1 MNSTQMQYRAFLAV
15 VVSMLIVALSPLVV
29 SGIRGVALPD
39 ALIAIADKS
48 TTAFGTL
55 LGTIGALLFRQSR
68 ADEQRVDNTTL
79 AFEEIR
85 AARAS
90 TPGTADGAI
99 RDGDSVTIDR
109 APTPAA

>member
-15 VVSMLIVALSPLVV
+15 VVSMLVVALAPLIV

-68 ADEQRVDNTTL
+68 SDEQRVDNTKL

-90 TPGTADGAI
+90 TPGTDGGAL
-99 RDGDSVTIDR
+99 REGDNVTLDR
-109 APTPAA
+109 VEPSAA